1 MEYEEGKTG
10 RIFVLRFDHG
20 DDFVSLIHSFVKEK
34 QIKIGYLHVIGAFL
48 ASDIVTG
55 PKRPVLPPQPN
66 WTSFSEG
73 WEVLGFGTIL
83 WENGEPRIHVHAGLG
98 KGKNTLLGCVRKR
111 ADVFLTIE
119 AVITEITDMKACRKF
134 NRKAGVSILDFT

>member
-55 PKRPVLPPQPN
+55 PKSRSSTGHPFQKGGRSWDSGRSCGRTGN
-66 WTSFSEG
+66 RGYTCMQASARG
-73 WEVLGFGTIL
+73 
-83 WENGEPRIHVHAGLG
+83 RIPCWA
-98 KGKNTLLGCVRKR
+98 
-111 ADVFLTIE
+111 A
-119 AVITEITDMKACRKF
+119 
-134 NRKAGVSILDFT
+134 